1 MIEIF
6 QELFLLGAVFAYF
19 FKDSFVGWCMLIVS
33 LSMKLGM
40 EGLNDWF
47 NEGNDKLIVW
57 VVMCAILV
65 WMAEQ
70 IAWIINLNNLT

>member
-1 MIEIF
+1 MVEIF

-40 EGLNDWF
+40 EGLDEWF
-47 NEGNDKLIVW
+47 NESNKMQIW
-57 VVMCAILV
+57 VIMCVILT
-65 WMAEQ
+65 WMASQ
-70 IAWIINLNNLT
+70 IAWIINQNNII

>member
-1 MIEIF
+1 VVEIF

-40 EGLNDWF
+40 EGLDEWF
-47 NEGNDKLIVW
+47 NESNKMRIW
-57 VVMCAILV
+57 VIMCVILT
-65 WMAEQ
+65 WMASQ
-70 IAWIINLNNLT
+70 IAWIINQNNII